1 MPNYGFLNNDL
12 KGSLDVEY
20 TYAPMHNGS
29 ISLVVADDYEPIT
42 QSVDLAGIFARSNFI
57 RKQTVEAYH
66 RYEWFNGFYT
76 RLGLEYSTRSSIE
89 GLQFAQWT
97 NDLFGARNQP
107 APFESYTVAQLGIEV
122 LIRPFQRYYLKGR
135 RKIVLSSKWPDF
147 RFTFKQGIPDLFG
160 SDVQF
165 SKYEFVVDDML
176 RFGPLG
182 ESFYR
187 FSSGGFLNDPST
199 VRFIEHKWFR
209 GGDYFLFTHPLY
221 TYQSL
226 EQTFASPSVYLTG
239 SYIHHFDG
247 FFLGKIPGLKKL
259 GLGTSIG
266 ATFLSVPDEQINH
279 LESFLGL
286 EKKIKLWDTPTRFGV
301 YYLLQ
306 PTDAAAGFRWKMSI
320 DVRDTFKDRWNW

>member
-1 MPNYGFLNNDL
+1 MEFLWVLEVRDGLQPSLALSDFQITRVLRGQFVPNYGFLNNDL

-107 APFESYTVAQLGIEV
+107 APFETYTVAQLGIEV

-160 SDVQF
+160 SDVLIF
-165 SKYEFVVDDML
+165 KI
-176 RFGPLG
+176 R
-182 ESFYR
+182 
-187 FSSGGFLNDPST
+187 
-199 VRFIEHKWFR
+199 VRR
-209 GGDYFLFTHPLY
+209 
-221 TYQSL
+221 
-226 EQTFASPSVYLTG
+226 
-239 SYIHHFDG
+239 
-247 FFLGKIPGLKKL
+247 
-259 GLGTSIG
+259 
-266 ATFLSVPDEQINH
+266 
-279 LESFLGL
+279 
-286 EKKIKLWDTPTRFGV
+286 
-301 YYLLQ
+301 
-306 PTDAAAGFRWKMSI
+306 
-320 DVRDTFKDRWNW
+320 